1 MMSDLRPEQEQEES
15 SSKAKSPFQH
25 PAGIVYTETVVFAPP
40 QQYVSEAP
48 YQIAILDLEDGTR
61 TTARILAEC
70 PEERVQIGD
79 CAIYAE
85 ERDGVLYYRR
95 KLNVNV

>member
-1 MMSDLRPEQEQEES
+1 MMSDSSREQEQEES
-15 SSKAKSPFQH
+15 AARGRSPAQH

-61 TTARILAEC
+61 TTVRILAES
-70 PEERVQIGD
+70 PAERVRIGD
-79 CAIYAE
+79 CAIYVK

-95 KLNVNV
+95 KS